1 LQLAGQNAG
10 NTPKQAPDMT
20 DQDPSQALLAAL
32 SPPLDAGALQRLN
45 ELDPGGR
52 HGLLPKV
59 LRTFDGST
67 RRLLEQLV
75 AARAAGDL
83 EQQRM
88 VAHTLKSSSMSVGA
102 LRLSQLCADA
112 EQRLREQH
120 GEGLQALLD
129 ELETECRQ
137 LLSTLQPL
145 LPAA

>member
-1 LQLAGQNAG
+1 
-10 NTPKQAPDMT
+10 MT
-20 DQDPSQALLAAL
+20 DNDPSQALLAVL
-32 SPPLDAGALQRLN
+32 SPPLDAEALQRLS

-59 LRTFDGST
+59 LRTFDSST

-75 AARAAGDL
+75 AARAGADL
-83 EQQRM
+83 EAQRM

-102 LRLSQLCADA
+102 LRLSKLCAEV
-112 EQRLREQH
+112 EQRLRDQRL
-120 GEGLQALLD
+120 EGLEPLVG

-137 LLSTLQPL
+137 LLDTLQPL

>member
-1 LQLAGQNAG
+1 
-10 NTPKQAPDMT
+10 MT
-20 DQDPSQALLAAL
+20 ENDPSQALLAAL
-32 SPPLDAGALQRLN
+32 SPPLDAQALQRLN

-59 LRTFDGST
+59 LRTFDSSS

-83 EQQRM
+83 DGQRM

-102 LRLSQLCADA
+102 LRLSQLCADV
-112 EQRLREQH
+112 EQQLREQRH
-120 GEGLQALLD
+120 EGLAPLLD
-129 ELETECRQ
+129 DLETECRQ
-137 LLSTLQPL
+137 LLNTLQPL

>member
-1 LQLAGQNAG
+1 
-10 NTPKQAPDMT
+10 MT
-20 DQDPSQALLAAL
+20 DTDPSQALLAAL
-32 SPPLDAGALQRLN
+32 SPPLDAEALLRLS

-59 LRTFDGST
+59 LRTFDSST

-75 AARAAGDL
+75 AARAADDL
-83 EQQRM
+83 EGQRM

-112 EQRLREQH
+112 EQCVRDQRT
-120 GEGLQALLD
+120 EGLPPLLD

-145 LPAA
+145 LGSAA

>member
-1 LQLAGQNAG
+1 MQA
-10 NTPKQAPDMT
+10 TPKQAPDMT

-32 SPPLDAGALQRLN
+32 SPPLDAEALQRLN

-75 AARAAGDL
+75 SARTTGDL
-83 EQQRM
+83 EAQRM

-112 EQRLREQH
+112 EQRLREQRSD
-120 GEGLQALLD
+120 GLQPLLD
-129 ELETECRQ
+129 DLETECRQ

>member
-1 LQLAGQNAG
+1 
-10 NTPKQAPDMT
+10 MT
-20 DQDPSQALLAAL
+20 ENDPSQALLAAL
-32 SPPLDAGALQRLN
+32 SPPLDAQALQRLN

-59 LRTFDGST
+59 LRTFDSSS

-83 EQQRM
+83 DGQRM

-112 EQRLREQH
+112 EQRLREQRT
-120 GEGLQALLD
+120 EGLPALLD
-129 ELETECRQ
+129 DLESECRQ
-137 LLSTLQPL
+137 LLNTLQPL
-145 LPAA
+145 LPDA